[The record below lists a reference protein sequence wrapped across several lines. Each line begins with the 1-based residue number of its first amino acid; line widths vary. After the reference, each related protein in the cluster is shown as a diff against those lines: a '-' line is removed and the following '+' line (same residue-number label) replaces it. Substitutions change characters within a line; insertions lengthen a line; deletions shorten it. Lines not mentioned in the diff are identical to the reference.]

1 MSKKTIRLKE
11 KKPEPPRRH
20 LKLKISGTLGADIE
34 DYGRLYAEVHGQ
46 EIELGRLVEGI
57 LEQFLESDHEFQKRK
72 RRERAGAPGSELA
85 KVSEQRRLT

>member
-1 MSKKTIRLKE
+1 MSKRTIRLKE
-11 KKPEPPRRH
+11 KKPDPPPRHLR
-20 LKLKISGTLGADIE
+20 LKLSGELAADVE

-46 EIELGRLVEGI
+46 EIELAQLVEGI

-72 RRERAGAPGSELA
+72 RRARAGVPAGELA